1 MGIFGGDKWRDTRD
15 DLAKVAKGAKEYIPS
30 SVDDAVRLLFS
41 ATPADKKTY
50 QPYLAY
56 LNKGDADK
64 EVKKYPPGVVD
75 ACCIRLLCVA
85 TDKLELIAPG
95 WKVAL
100 SSLTVEDLAPSAL
113 PLLKQLTDRLVEL
126 NHWEIL
132 LNYRVGEFLSTIAHF
147 LLDKHVDLPDLKGA
161 MARGLYAHGTAALS
175 KGDKAAAK
183 KAWGMAK
190 IYAKDSN
197 DPALALCQ
205 QGLAK
210 LG

>member
-1 MGIFGGDKWRDTRD
+1 MGIFGGDKWRNTRD
-15 DLAKVAKGAKEYIPS
+15 DLAKVAKAAKEYIPS
-30 SVDDAVRLLFS
+30 SVDDAVRLLFG
-41 ATPADKKTY
+41 AGPADRQAY

-64 EVKKYPPGVVD
+64 EVKKYPQDVVD
-75 ACCIRLLCVA
+75 ACCLRLLCVA

-100 SSLTVEDLAPSAL
+100 SGLTLEDLAPSAL
-113 PLLKQLTDRLVEL
+113 PLLKQLTDRLVEQ

-132 LNYRVGEFLSTIAHF
+132 LNYRVGEFLSTIAHY
-147 LLDKHVDLPDLKGA
+147 LLEKNVHLPDLRGA
-161 MARGLYAHGTAALS
+161 MARGLYAQGAAALN

-190 IYAKDSN
+190 IYAKESN

>member
-1 MGIFGGDKWRDTRD
+1 MGLFGGDKWRQTRD
-15 DLAKVAKGAKEYIPS
+15 DLAKVATTAKEMMSS
-30 SVDDAVRLLFS
+30 SVDDSVRLLFGAS
-41 ATPADKKTY
+41 PAERKVY

-64 EVKKYPPGVVD
+64 EVKKYTPDVVD
-75 ACCIRLLCVA
+75 ACCLRLLCVA

-100 SSLTVEDLAPSAL
+100 SGLTLEDLAPSAL
-113 PLLKQLTDRLVEL
+113 PLLKQLTDRLVEQKR
-126 NHWEIL
+126 WQIL
-132 LNYRVGEFLSTIAHF
+132 LDYRVGEFLSTVAHY
-147 LLDKHVDLPDLKGA
+147 LLEKRAPLSDLRGA
-161 MARGLYAHGTAALS
+161 MARGLYAQGAAAFE
-175 KGDKAAAK
+175 KGDKAGAK